1 MSKKEDERGVNMPTT
16 KIKTKAHPRLRQFRI
31 YGYLRVSTIDQDT
44 EKNKADILSFANS
57 KGFLGQV
64 EFVEEKISGLKS
76 WKKRKLKDLVESMS
90 EGDILIVPELSRLG
104 RSLVEVLEVLNE
116 LKDKGVKVF
125 SVKENFQL
133 NGDDIQ
139 SKVMRT
145 LLGLFAEIERDLI
158 SARTKEGLA
167 AVKASGK
174 RLGRPKGP
182 GKSKLDE
189 HKEEIIALLK
199 NGSKKVFIAERY
211 GVTPAT
217 LTNWLKKH
225 GLDKLK
231 PTP

>member
-1 MSKKEDERGVNMPTT
+1 MKV
-16 KIKTKAHPRLRQFRI
+16 
-31 YGYLRVSTIDQDT
+31 YGYLRVSTADQDP
-44 EKNKADILSFANS
+44 EKNKSDILNFANA
-57 KGFLGQV
+57 KGFLGKV
-64 EFVEEKISGLKS
+64 EFVEEKVSGLKS
-76 WKKRKLKDLVESMS
+76 WKKRKLNDLVQSMQ

-116 LKDKGVKVF
+116 LTEKDVKVY

-133 NGDDIQ
+133 NGDDMQ

-145 LLGLFAEIERDLI
+145 MLGLFSEIERDLI

-167 AVKASGK
+167 ATRASGTQ
-174 RLGRPKGP
+174 LGRPKGP

-199 NGSKKVFIAERY
+199 NGSRKNFIAERY
-211 GVTPAT
+211 NVTPAT
-217 LTNWLKKH
+217 ITHWLKRQE
-225 GLDKLK
+225 LDKVN